1 MTPSYEELERMVKSQ
16 KRQQVALIVLSV
28 VLAGSTIVTWK
39 SVAAIRAANEM
50 QKQMLE
56 SRKVISAPKAA
67 VRRSNARQDT
77 QASAESRR
85 PPGST
90 QRGAQKRIGD
100 RTAAIDSAIDVP
112 VPTTRTPLDRPG
124 RQ

>member
-1 MTPSYEELERMVKSQ
+1 MTASYEELQQIVKSQ

-39 SVAAIRAANEM
+39 SVSAMREANEM

-56 SRKVISAPKAA
+56 SRKVSAAPKAT
-67 VRRSNARQDT
+67 VRRSSARPDT
-77 QASAESRR
+77 QASVESRR

-90 QRGAQKRIGD
+90 QSGAQKRISD

-112 VPTTRTPLDRPG
+112 VPAARTPLDRPG

>member
-1 MTPSYEELERMVKSQ
+1 MTASYEELQQIVKSQ

-28 VLAGSTIVTWK
+28 VLAGSTVVTWK
-39 SVAAIRAANEM
+39 SVAGMREANEM
-50 QKQMLE
+50 QKQMFE
-56 SRKVISAPKAA
+56 SRKVSAAPKAA
-67 VRRSNARQDT
+67 VRRSNARPDT
-77 QASAESRR
+77 QANAESRR

-90 QRGAQKRIGD
+90 QPGAQKRISA
-100 RTAAIDSAIDVP
+100 RTAAIDSAIDP

>member
-1 MTPSYEELERMVKSQ
+1 MTASYEELQRIVKSQ

-28 VLAGSTIVTWK
+28 VLAGSTAVAWK
-39 SVAAIRAANEM
+39 SVAAMREANEM

-56 SRKVISAPKAA
+56 SRKVSAAPKAA
-67 VRRSNARQDT
+67 VRRSNPRPDT
-77 QASAESRR
+77 RANAESRR
-85 PPGST
+85 PQAST
-90 QRGAQKRIGD
+90 QPGAQKRISD

-112 VPTTRTPLDRPG
+112 VPTARTPLDRPG